1 LHNYKGH
8 DLTIEKPYQSLIK
21 DAEGTKSSGIAS
33 NNNVETKEESLW
45 ERVWTLKD
53 LISNEIN
60 KELNNYTSMRRE
72 HQKKAVLHL
81 YELYKKESGIHNS
94 KWLAPYNILM
104 LLLLGITSFFL
115 PKLAIGL
122 SITYL
127 ISTEI
132 YLLSD
137 LIETATGSKLYD
149 DLMWDRVYQF
159 YLTIIATSVGYNRY
173 ELYKDNIDRATKLDR
188 TMSANF

>member
-1 LHNYKGH
+1 
-8 DLTIEKPYQSLIK
+8 
-21 DAEGTKSSGIAS
+21 
-33 NNNVETKEESLW
+33 
-45 ERVWTLKD
+45 
-53 LISNEIN
+53 
-60 KELNNYTSMRRE
+60 
-72 HQKKAVLHL
+72 
-81 YELYKKESGIHNS
+81 
-94 KWLAPYNILM
+94 M